1 MYNTGLKT
9 TKTFLSCGCEIYE
22 QNSKYHIKH
31 CPLHKSAPQLL
42 KACNIL
48 ADCGVVD
55 EDNPN
60 RIVERIMPSSSDIL
74 FAKQVI
80 AEAR

>member
-22 QNSKYHIKH
+22 QNSKYHIKY

-42 KACNIL
+42 SACKAMLPLITTEWNGPIQEM
-48 ADCGVVD
+48 A
-55 EDNPN
+55 
-60 RIVERIMPSSSDIL
+60 RKAI
-74 FAKQVI
+74 AK
-80 AEAR
+80 AE